1 MDKQTIRE
9 FRDDFDEVIAKL
21 EKAYN
26 MSIDLG
32 NIRFNSEGLRAKLTG
47 TIESPRTKHS
57 INEFSVGD
65 YVGIHHP
72 KFVERNA
79 SFKVIKVNRVKV
91 IVEGRNGEKYTISPS
106 ILIKK
111 SIVGIEL

>member
-9 FRDDFDEVIAKL
+9 FRDDFDSAIAKL
-21 EKAYN
+21 EKQYN

-32 NIRFNSEGLRAKLTG
+32 NIRFNSEGLRAKLTA
-47 TIESPRTKHS
+47 TIETPRVKHN
-57 INEFSVGD
+57 INEFNVGD

-72 KFVERNA
+72 KMVERNA

-91 IVEGRNGEKYTISPS
+91 IVEGRDGEKFTVSPS
-106 ILIKK
+106 ILVKK
-111 SIVGIEL
+111 EIVGIEL

>member
-1 MDKQTIRE
+1 MNKQTIRE

-47 TIESPRTKHS
+47 TIESPRAKHS
-57 INEFSVGD
+57 INEFTVGE

-79 SFKVIKVNRVKV
+79 SFKVVKLNRIKVV
-91 IVEGRNGEKYTISPS
+91 VEGRNGEKFNVNPS
-106 ILIKK
+106 LLIKK

>member
-1 MDKQTIRE
+1 MNKQTIRE
-9 FRDDFDEVIAKL
+9 FRNDFDEVIAKL

-32 NIRFNSEGLRAKLTG
+32 NIRFNSEGLRAKLTA
-47 TIESPRTKHS
+47 TIETPRVKHS
-57 INEFSVGD
+57 INEFTVGE

-72 KFVERNA
+72 KMVERNA

-91 IVEGRNGEKYTISPS
+91 IVEGRNGEKFTVNPS
-106 ILIKK
+106 ILVKK
-111 SIVGIEL
+111 EIVGIEL

>member
-47 TIESPRTKHS
+47 TIETPRTKHS

-91 IVEGRNGEKYTISPS
+91 IVEGGNGEKYTISPS

-111 SIVGIEL
+111 SVVGIEL

>member
-47 TIESPRTKHS
+47 TIETPRVKHS
-57 INEFSVGD
+57 INEYEVFL
-65 YVGIHHP
+65 
-72 KFVERNA
+72 KFVNPD
-79 SFKVIKVNRVKV
+79 I
-91 IVEGRNGEKYTISPS
+91 
-106 ILIKK
+106 
-111 SIVGIEL
+111 

>member
-9 FRDDFDEVIAKL
+9 FRDDFDSAIAKL
-21 EKAYN
+21 EKQYN

-32 NIRFNSEGLRAKLTG
+32 NIRFNSEGLKAKLTA
-47 TIESPRTKHS
+47 TIETPRVKHN
-57 INEFSVGD
+57 INEFNVGD

-72 KFVERNA
+72 KMVERNA

-91 IVEGRNGEKYTISPS
+91 IVEGRDGEKFTVSPS

-111 SIVGIEL
+111 EIVGIEL